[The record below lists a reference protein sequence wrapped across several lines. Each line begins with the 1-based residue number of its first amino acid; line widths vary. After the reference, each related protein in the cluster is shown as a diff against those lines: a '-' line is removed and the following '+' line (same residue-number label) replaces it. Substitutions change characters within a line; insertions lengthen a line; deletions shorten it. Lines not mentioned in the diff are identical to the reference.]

1 MKMKRFSLITL
12 LCLVL
17 CISLLPVSAFA
28 DQTVVIIGGTIPQDT
43 SAVNQGASAQAATVL
58 AGGAGVIVSDGVSN
72 NVVARDQN
80 SISSAPVIV
89 MPDGTRLAPQ
99 SAQNRQLEAAPATTA
114 TQAPTRAASAV
125 PAGLAGQIYQ
135 RINDYRSA
143 NGLGVLGYD
152 AQLQGTADVRAKES
166 ASSFGHTRPDGSA
179 AVTAVT
185 VDYTVAGEN
194 LIQVTKELASV
205 DIIVETWLASPTHKA
220 NIVLGDFS
228 QICPGATLS
237 GHTIVGEHAYLAS
250 NACTVPGVKIGARA
264 KIAAGLPVYANVG
277 EGETLSPF
285 GVFRS

>member
-1 MKMKRFSLITL
+1 MSKKTMIS
-12 LCLVL
+12 LVL
-17 CISLLPVSAFA
+17 CLAFCASLFALPAFA
-28 DQTVVIIGGTIPQDT
+28 DSTVIVIGGPVGQTQSGSI
-43 SAVNQGASAQAATVL
+43 AAQSPL
-58 AGGAGVIVSDGVSN
+58 
-72 NVVARDQN
+72 N
-80 SISSAPVIV
+80 SISGINSSGTVIVAGGGNAPVQSTASADTTSLASVIV
-89 MPDGTRLAPQ
+89 MPNGTVVSPQ
-99 SAQNRQLEAAPATTA
+99 SAQSKQAAAAPATA
-114 TQAPTRAASAV
+114 TQTTPRAASAV

-228 QICPGATLS
+228 QTAIGIYESNGTLFIS
-237 GHTIVGEHAYLAS
+237 QIFTD
-250 NACTVPGVKIGARA
+250 
-264 KIAAGLPVYANVG
+264 
-277 EGETLSPF
+277 
-285 GVFRS
+285 

>member
-1 MKMKRFSLITL
+1 MKLKRISFITL

-17 CISLLPVSAFA
+17 CISLLPVAAFA
-28 DQTVVIIGGTIPQDT
+28 DQTVVIIGGAIQQDT
-43 SAVNQGASAQAATVL
+43 SVVIQGASTQNATVL
-58 AGGAGVIVSDGVSN
+58 AGGAGTILSDGASN
-72 NVVARDQN
+72 KVVTKEQN
-80 SISSAPVIV
+80 SIDSTAVIV
-89 MPDGTRLAPQ
+89 MPDGTIVAPQ
-99 SAQNRQLEAAPATTA
+99 SAQNKQSAAPDTAVQTTN
-114 TQAPTRAASAV
+114 RVASAV

-228 QICPGATLS
+228 QTAIGIYESNGTLFIS
-237 GHTIVGEHAYLAS
+237 QIFTD
-250 NACTVPGVKIGARA
+250 
-264 KIAAGLPVYANVG
+264 
-277 EGETLSPF
+277 
-285 GVFRS
+285 